1 MPLDGEDGER
11 EREKERE
18 KRRERERDRRKIN
31 TSGRERSTTVFA
43 VAPVPT
49 GRMARASHQ
58 TVTCQSAR
66 SQEADRKS
74 R

>member
-11 EREKERE
+11 EREK
-18 KRRERERDRRKIN
+18 ERERDRRKIN